1 MPGRRTSTAAW
12 SIVALLLVL
21 WPGEAQAYLDAGT
34 GSMLLQMFVAAAAG
48 GLYLLKLRW
57 RQLKARLVR
66 QPTGTAA
73 SAAGPD
79 STGDERDDD

>member
-1 MPGRRTSTAAW
+1 MPGRRTSTAAC
-12 SIVALLLVL
+12 SIVALLLAL

-48 GLYLLKLRW
+48 CHYLLKLRW

-73 SAAGPD
+73 SAVGPEP
-79 STGDERDDD
+79 TGDELDVD